1 MDEGACF
8 WSQVVDASSGGRQGD
23 GMSPALI
30 PAPEPYDLIMHVNW
44 CALSGDG
51 TLDPVTYREMESR
64 ASGTHSDSRITS
76 LL

>member
-23 GMSPALI
+23 GMSPGLI

-51 TLDPVTYREMESR
+51 TLDPVT
-64 ASGTHSDSRITS
+64 
-76 LL
+76 